1 MKIKF
6 EELIILLRAEDKK
19 GQRTKDSNVEPTQ
32 NFVRLEEKLCK
43 ECTAEQIY
51 IIAKLSLRSTN
62 IKKLAKAIVARKDPF
77 NNFMFAQD
85 IPGVDIR
92 AHGQVVVESKD
103 PQYNY
108 WFANEIPGAD
118 IGAHG
123 QAIIESKD
131 PKWNYVFARDIPGAD
146 VLAHAQAIYKFS
158 KDDKTADSRV
168 MLNSLNSHLKS
179 EYNTELL
186 FDDNGCPI
194 EIDPIIDN
202 NGLSKY

>member
-6 EELIILLRAEDKK
+6 EELFILLRAEDKK
-19 GQRTKDSNVEPTQ
+19 GQRTIDSKVEPTQ
-32 NFVRLEEKLCK
+32 NFVRLEEKLCE

-51 IIAKLSLRSTN
+51 KIAKLGLRSTN
-62 IKKLAKAIVARKDPF
+62 IKKLAKAIIARKDPF
-77 NNFMFAQD
+77 DNYMFAED

-92 AHGQVVVESKD
+92 AHGQVVIESKD
-103 PQYNY
+103 PQY
-108 WFANEIPGAD
+108 
-118 IGAHG
+118 
-123 QAIIESKD
+123 
-131 PKWNYVFARDIPGAD
+131 NYVFARDIPGAD

-158 KDDKTADSRV
+158 KDDKTAGSLLNL
-168 MLNSLNSHLKS
+168 LNSYLKS

>member
-19 GQRTKDSNVEPTQ
+19 GQRTKDSKVEPTQ
-32 NFVRLEEKLCK
+32 TFALLEEKLCE

-51 IIAKLSLRSTN
+51 KIAKLSLRSTS
-62 IKKLAKAIVARKDPF
+62 IKKLANAIIARKDPLD
-77 NNFMFAQD
+77 NFIFAD
-85 IPGVDIR
+85 
-92 AHGQVVVESKD
+92 
-103 PQYNY
+103 
-108 WFANEIPGAD
+108 EIPGAD
-118 IGAHG
+118 VLAHG

-131 PKWNYVFARDIPGAD
+131 PKWNYVFARDIPGAVISAHGQAVIESKDPEYNYMFAKIKGVD

-158 KDDKTADSRV
+158 KDDKTADS
-168 MLNSLNSHLKS
+168 MLNLLNSYLKS
-179 EYNTELL
+179 EYNTRLL